1 MRLTRS
7 RRMYLTVTA
16 LLLAPAVAACGG
28 GSGGTAASSSN
39 NTAGVTA
46 SGGSYNVVVLADLS
60 GEDAPNCKPGVAGV
74 QAAVATINAAGGI
87 SGKKLQISVIDTQT
101 SVDVARTSAQQ
112 AISESPF
119 GVIMFVT
126 GAEGVA
132 VTPLM
137 QAAHIPV
144 LSPALPDTALYP
156 PQPGLFMP
164 SMTATQNADALVAF
178 AKLKEGGSLKNAV
191 IDIADLNDP
200 YTEGI
205 VSDMTPLI
213 EAAGG
218 KVTRVETYD
227 YGLASFA
234 AQAGTIARDKPDI
247 VFDLGGANDTIVV
260 SKAITASGV
269 TAMQVGISA
278 NASPT
283 VVQQL
288 DTPRYYAPSEDT
300 YPSQNAAFLAAAT
313 KAGQKSGVLGSTYST
328 AAWVAT
334 YVLTEGIEKCG
345 ANCNSADMN
354 AALQQ
359 VQGYTVPLGVSYGAI
374 DLSASNH
381 ITASVVRFHSY
392 NPATGQWTESAPI
405 SIVGNS

>member
-1 MRLTRS
+1 
-7 RRMYLTVTA
+7 V
-16 LLLAPAVAACGG
+16 ACGG
-28 GSGGTAASSSN
+28 GSGTTAASGSN
-39 NTAGVTA
+39 NTEGVTA
-46 SGGSYNVVVLADLS
+46 SGGAYKIVVLADLS

-178 AKLKEGGSLKNAV
+178 AKLKAGGSLKNAV

-205 VSDMTPLI
+205 VTDMTPLI

-234 AQAGTIARDKPDI
+234 AQASTIARDKPAI

-269 TAMQVGISA
+269 TGMQVGISA

-283 VVQQL
+283 VIQQL
-288 DTPRYYAPSEDT
+288 GTARYYAPTEDT
-300 YPSQNAAFLAAAT
+300 YPSQNTAFLTAAA

-334 YVLTEGIEKCG
+334 YVLTDGIEKCG
-345 ANCNSADMN
+345 ANCSSANMN

-381 ITASVVRFHSY
+381 ITASVVRFHNY

-405 SIVGNS
+405 SIGGKS